1 MKIALIQLHATRDRE
16 DNIARSIRALE
27 EAVSQGAQLAA
38 FPELAFHRFLPQ
50 YPVSSE
56 ALELAEPIPG
66 PTTEIFSQKAKQFN
80 IVIVLNIFERE
91 GDKTYDSSPVID
103 ADGEIV
109 GKTRMV
115 HIVEAPGFHEKGYYS
130 PGNLGAGVFSTT
142 AGRIGIAI
150 CYDRHF
156 PEYMRALALKGAEL
170 VVVPQAGAVDE
181 WPPGIFE
188 AELQIAAFQ
197 NGYFTALVNRVGKED
212 VLTFSGKSFVT
223 DPQGQIMAQAPK
235 GKDHILYAEIDFDEL
250 QECPAKKHFIRDRR
264 PEIYNS
270 I

>member
-1 MKIALIQLHATRDRE
+1 
-16 DNIARSIRALE
+16 
-27 EAVSQGAQLAA
+27 
-38 FPELAFHRFLPQ
+38 
-50 YPVSSE
+50 
-56 ALELAEPIPG
+56 
-66 PTTEIFSQKAKQFN
+66 
-80 IVIVLNIFERE
+80 
-91 GDKTYDSSPVID
+91 
-103 ADGEIV
+103 
-109 GKTRMV
+109 
-115 HIVEAPGFHEKGYYS
+115 
-130 PGNLGAGVFSTT
+130 
-142 AGRIGIAI
+142 
-150 CYDRHF
+150 
-156 PEYMRALALKGAEL
+156 MRALALKGAEL

-212 VLTFSGKSFVT
+212 MLTFSGKSFVT